1 MCSVRALAAGGY
13 SLPVPPPS
21 HTSNLMPRTG
31 VMRGMGTL
39 PQAALDFALLP
50 QGRHNRDRV
59 DRLSWSNGTVKLRR
73 PCLPWFRLV
82 RFPLQC
88 GPMVYLGLGP
98 M

>member
-1 MCSVRALAAGGY
+1 MIECLWLGGRGVPAPRAPAKPHLD
-13 SLPVPPPS
+13 
-21 HTSNLMPRTG
+21 LMHRSII
-31 VMRGMGTL
+31 MRGIGTL